1 MIEAVHYFV
10 NGILYPYF
18 TFLFF
23 GLFLTPRYEKK
34 RYWLYAL
41 YGTVA
46 LQLPALGRV
55 FIEHPVVFDVLGH
68 IQALILFGYVLV
80 MFKDKLWERILAVL
94 LWMIVASVSELIL
107 YAGIGDKVLE
117 LDFTKGD
124 AVTMIYEVVLY
135 IIVFALLAVV
145 AVVWNW
151 RKTKSMPKNIWIFIL
166 FPVSQYLMIRHFPM
180 DIIRG
185 KVTYEYPW
193 QTLCSLLLGIVADVI
208 LFYVMFTQG
217 EKEKIKQQLA
227 ETEKLMELEK
237 GYYETIELHREE
249 TAKIRHDFNNQLTA
263 ALHIAKNGEGEKSV
277 ELLEQLREEIEK
289 NSGHRWCENAVINA
303 VLSEKY
309 RMCEKDGIK
318 FTAEITA
325 ASDMGIQP
333 LHICSVLAN
342 LLDNAIRAAAE
353 SGVADAFVMIHV
365 KQQERYVFV
374 KVENTATEQGKKEKR
389 PGHGYGVQ
397 IVTGIAKQYNGEY
410 KGSFEKGVYTA
421 MVVLEMTENKV
432 DL

>member
-1 MIEAVHYFV
+1 MTITFAIHYFIG
-10 NGILYPYF
+10 GILYPYL
-18 TFLFF
+18 THLFF
-23 GLFLTPRYEKK
+23 GMFLTPKYEKK
-34 RYWLYAL
+34 IYWLFAL
-41 YGTVA
+41 CGTAIAQLPTVA
-46 LQLPALGRV
+46 RGFV
-55 FIEHPVVFDVLGH
+55 EHPVLFDALGYM
-68 IQALILFGYVLV
+68 QMLLLFGYVLLL
-80 MFKDKLWERILAVL
+80 FKDKVWEKILSVL
-94 LWMIVASVSELIL
+94 LWTISASVSELVL
-107 YAGIGDKVLE
+107 YAGVGDIVLE
-117 LDFTKGD
+117 LDFTGD
-124 AVTMIYEVVLY
+124 DPVTMIYEIVMY
-135 IIVFALLAVV
+135 IINFALLAAMIV
-145 AVVWNW
+145 AWKW
-151 RKTKSMPKNIWIFIL
+151 MKTKSVPKNIWIFIL
-166 FPVSQYLMIRHFPM
+166 FPLSQYLMIRNFPT

-193 QTLCSLLLGIVADVI
+193 QTLSSLLLGIAADVI
-208 LFYVMFTQG
+208 LFYVMLTQG

-237 GYYETIELHREE
+237 GYYETIEIHREE

-333 LHICSVLAN
+333 LHMCSVLAN

-353 SGVADAFVMIHV
+353 SGVEDAFVTVHV
-365 KQQERYVFV
+365 KQQERYLFV

-389 PGHGYGVQ
+389 PGHGYGLQ
-397 IVTGIAKQYNGEY
+397 IVESIAKQYNGEY
-410 KGSFEKGVYTA
+410 KGSFEKDVYTA
-421 MVVLEMTENKV
+421 MVVLETAENK
-432 DL
+432 

>member
-1 MIEAVHYFV
+1 MTITLAIHYFMG
-10 NGILYPYF
+10 GILYPYF

-23 GLFLTPRYEKK
+23 GLFLTQKYEKK

-41 YGTVA
+41 LGTATV
-46 LQLPALGRV
+46 QLPSIARV
-55 FIEHPVVFDVLGH
+55 VVEHPAIFDVLGYV
-68 IQALILFGYVLV
+68 QVLLIFGYVLLL
-80 MFKDKLWERILAVL
+80 FKDKVWEKILSVL
-94 LWMIVASVSELIL
+94 LWMIVASISELIL
-107 YAGIGDKVLE
+107 YAGIGDKILE
-117 LDFTKGD
+117 LDFVGD
-124 AVTMIYEVVLY
+124 DPIAMIYEVVMY
-135 IIVFALLAVV
+135 IINFSLLAVV
-145 AVVWNW
+145 IVVWKW
-151 RKTKSMPKNIWIFIL
+151 MKTKSVPKNIWIFIL
-166 FPVSQYLMIRHFPM
+166 FPLSQYLMIRNFPM

-193 QTLCSLLLGIVADVI
+193 QTFCSLLLGIAADVI
-208 LFYVMFTQG
+208 LFYVMITQG
-217 EKEKIKQQLA
+217 EKEKLKQQLA

-303 VLSEKY
+303 VLSDKY

-318 FTAEITA
+318 FSAEITVLP
-325 ASDMGIQP
+325 DVGILP
-333 LHICSVLAN
+333 LHMCSVLAN
-342 LLDNAIRAAAE
+342 LLDNAIRAASE
-353 SGVADAFVMIHV
+353 SGEESAFVTVHV

-374 KVENTATEQGKKEKR
+374 KVENTAAEPVKKEKR

-397 IVTGIAKQYNGEY
+397 IITGIAKQYNGEY

-421 MVVLEMTENKV
+421 VVVLEVKK
-432 DL
+432 